1 MAHYA
6 KVLDGKVIEIMV
18 AEPDFM
24 STFVDETPGT
34 WIETSKKT
42 HGGILY
48 DDYGTQASNQSGIQ
62 LHRTDHRR
70 ND

>member
-34 WIETSKKT
+34 WLETSKKT
-42 HGGILY
+42 HGGVL
-48 DDYGTQASNQSGIQ
+48 
-62 LHRTDHRR
+62 
-70 ND
+70 